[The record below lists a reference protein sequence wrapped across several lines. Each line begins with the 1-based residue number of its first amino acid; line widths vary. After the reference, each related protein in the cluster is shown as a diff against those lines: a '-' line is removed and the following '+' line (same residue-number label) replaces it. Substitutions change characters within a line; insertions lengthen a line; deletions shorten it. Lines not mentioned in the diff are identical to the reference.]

1 MFGVLKE
8 QGGQCGRGV
17 KGENNGSWTGNG
29 GGVDGGGHGRNF
41 RESGFYSE

>member
-17 KGENNGSWTGNG
+17 KGENNYPQVMGAG
-29 GGVDGGGHGRNF
+29 
-41 RESGFYSE
+41 